1 MSNALYPSLPGLAYP
16 VERTASWGTRMQ
28 RAVSGRTLRLR
39 DYVNPIWS
47 WTLVY
52 SALEDQP
59 AVAAGPQ
66 SVTSAPN
73 ALRTILDFFNSRGGA
88 ADDFLFQDPHDNS
101 ALAQLLVAVPGDTTA
116 TLFQL
121 TRQLVAGGF
130 NEWIIAPNT
139 VSTVYFN
146 GTPQSP
152 ASWTLLPG
160 GVIQFA
166 APLGG
171 GITPT
176 ADFTYYFRVYFTDR
190 MSPSYFVQQLAELKQ
205 VKLTSE
211 VL

>member
-1 MSNALYPSLPGLAYP
+1 MSNALYPSLPGLAFP
-16 VERTASWGTRMQ
+16 VERTARWGTRMQ

-59 AVAAGPQ
+59 GVVAGPL
-66 SVTSAPN
+66 SVTAMPN
-73 ALRTILDFFNSRGGA
+73 ALRTILDFFNSRAGA
-88 ADDFLFQDPHDNS
+88 FDDFLFQDPHDNS
-101 ALAQLLVAVPGDTTA
+101 ALGQLLVAVPGDTTA

-160 GVIQFA
+160 GVIQLA
-166 APLGG
+166 ARSAAGSRRPRISPTTSGS
-171 GITPT
+171 ISPT
-176 ADFTYYFRVYFTDR
+176 ACRPR
-190 MSPSYFVQQLAELKQ
+190 ISSSNWPNS
-205 VKLTSE
+205 SRSS
-211 VL
+211 